1 MWASGALGLPT
12 TILIGRDGKELGRL
26 VGPAEWDS
34 PEITSQMQNFIADTE

>member
-34 PEITSQMQNFIADTE
+34 PEIISQMQTIINEKE